1 MKMNILRWAKP
12 HAELEHT
19 EVQEMYEELEPEI
32 SYNKYIIIFTLLHA
46 GSLNQLQLECYF
58 TNEEA
63 YKAFHIINEKIG
75 ELVRTN
81 SSVAMSLV
89 ARNKEREVIRHGIS
103 GIVGIEHNIPQFQDV
118 LEE

>member
-1 MKMNILRWAKP
+1 MVLM
-12 HAELEHT
+12 

-32 SYNKYIIIFTLLHA
+32 IYNKYIIIFTLLHS
-46 GSLNQLQLECYF
+46 GSLNQLQLECHF

-63 YKAFHIINEKIG
+63 YKAFKLLNDKIG

-81 SSVAMSLV
+81 SSIAMSLV
-89 ARNKEREVIRHGIS
+89 ARNKEHEVIRHGIS